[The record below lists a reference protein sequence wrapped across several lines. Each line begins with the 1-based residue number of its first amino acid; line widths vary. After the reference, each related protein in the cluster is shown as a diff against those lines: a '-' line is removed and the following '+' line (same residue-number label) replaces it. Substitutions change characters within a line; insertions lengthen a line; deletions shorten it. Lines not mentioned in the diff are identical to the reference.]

1 MTAPVVPG
9 PADPPRPQADVPRWT
24 FLTHHAQ
31 VLLVVAADHTCRVAD
46 IATRVGIS
54 ERATLTILA
63 DLEEAGYLARERV
76 GRRTAYRVARHR
88 PLRHP
93 EWCGHEIDELIA
105 VLNPET

>member
-1 MTAPVVPG
+1 MMASVPDA
-9 PADPPRPQADVPRWT
+9 ADRPRPEVPRWT

-31 VLLVVAADHTCRVAD
+31 VLLVVAADHTTRVAD

-63 DLEEAGYLARERV
+63 DLEESGYLTRERV
-76 GRRTAYRVARHR
+76 GRRPHYRVTHHR

-93 EWCGHEIDELIA
+93 EHRGHDIDELIA
-105 VLNPET
+105 VLRPQA